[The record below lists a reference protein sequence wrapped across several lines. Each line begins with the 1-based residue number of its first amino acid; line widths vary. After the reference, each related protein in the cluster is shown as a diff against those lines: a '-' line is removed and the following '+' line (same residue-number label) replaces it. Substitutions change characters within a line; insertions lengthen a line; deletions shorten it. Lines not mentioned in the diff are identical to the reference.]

1 MKKIFLLLTLFIGL
15 KSIGQMSPATGSV
28 VFTII
33 GSTTVL
39 EGAAETYIVRV
50 NSPIVPIAQLSF
62 SPPLITKGFPVSFF
76 PTGPSTAN
84 AITYELN
91 VLWDCK
97 PIGNGSIKL
106 SEITTTSSNT
116 QAISIY
122 SYPNIST
129 NGYIGG
135 FCANINNA
143 QQNVIFG
150 QAASTLNVICTRFC
164 NTSYGFTYQWQ
175 KQTGGTS
182 TNPVFSNIA
191 AATAAMYDPPV
202 YNTTNTS
209 VYRRVTSFVFNGSSI
224 VINSTTGTVTY
235 FAPLNAG
242 TIATNMVY
250 LYANTAANITQ
261 TLAIGGAC
269 PSTGIA
275 YTWQILP
282 ASQSTWQDEGTGEDY
297 PLGLLITENTRVR
310 RRAVCG
316 QQTLYTNELAFIVR
330 PAFNAGTI
338 ACFATTNLPYGS
350 IPNITQTAATGG
362 LCDPATYTYT
372 WERQLV
378 AGVWEVIGT
387 GIDYPLSAVMVST
400 MRVRRKV
407 MCNVETIYTLELYIT
422 MAPYVSTNT
431 ENQHY
436 VRVNEIVIPGVHTW
450 AQADGLPTGSK
461 LQTTTY
467 LDNFGRPIQQ
477 VVKQG
482 SYKADA
488 TDPNAVSSYQDLVTI
503 TDYDGLGRT
512 AKGYLP
518 YSTNTLLGYYKINAY
533 TEQESFNNTLYNE
546 PAGSHA
552 SFSTTTYDGS
562 PLNRVTALR
571 SAGAAYQAVANN
583 GITSDYD
590 FNKDAEQVHIW
601 NIDYGSGSL
610 PIDGGLYLE
619 NTLIKTITK
628 DANSKLVYEYKDLQG
643 KVVLKKVQEKNDAS
657 FDINGYTGWLS
668 TYYVYDDFG
677 RLRYTIT
684 PKAVA
689 AMFAAGNWSI
699 TTDMA
704 KGLCFYQEY
713 DKRGRIT
720 IKHAADGGEVWMVY
734 DSRDRLVLT
743 QDENQRNRAPKPN
756 QWSFSLYDEH
766 DRSIA
771 TGLID
776 DNKNL
781 ADMQALTENAALYL
795 QHVIKVSLYTGSWE
809 EVKAFMPIA
818 GKATSVGGYYCGTCT
833 ATYTNSVTYYDNYT
847 STSHTYQP
855 RSNDNFAPTTN
866 PYLEGYAKTSRV
878 NGMVTGGKIRI
889 LDDKYDNLTETDD
902 NFLASTSFYDE
913 RGRVLQT
920 QGENIKGGVDMASMQ
935 YDYAGKVL
943 STNTFHRMPN
953 NDFDKTIII
962 SMNEYDLLQRV
973 VKFKKGYFKT
983 NVAYDNLN
991 SYKKLAEYRYDEM
1004 GRVKTKKIGAD
1015 PDLNLANAGT
1025 PMETQDYSYNILG
1038 ALTGVNKDYALA
1050 GVDNTN
1056 TSGWANFLSQS
1067 SRRFGYYLG
1076 YASTENKFTNAQ
1088 YNGNITG
1095 VIWRS
1100 QGDNTFRK
1108 YNYKYDAVDRF
1119 TEANF
1124 TQKTDPFGTTWANNK
1139 VDLAVNIAGYD
1150 ANGNILGMQQKGI
1163 VPGTTGGVQIDNLA
1177 YTYYPNSSKLKEV
1190 VDNASG
1196 ISGKQGDF
1204 NDVSNGSGNAT
1215 DYDYDNNGNLL
1226 YDINKGIVGDGNAVP
1241 EPGII
1246 HNFLDLPEKIIIA
1259 SEKIIKEYIYD
1270 AAGNKLA
1277 KIFKKLPLN
1286 NNPIKTTYYIGE
1298 FVYEAITPVGSSTED
1313 PAVLQYILHEEGKL
1327 RIIEPVELWSPP
1339 SGQVNKLV
1347 IKGNIELINSGN
1359 THKWGVWDYY
1369 LKDNLSNT
1377 RMVLTEE
1384 KHAQQV
1390 HCSMEKTTIVL
1401 QNEEDATFGTNEMN
1415 TTRATRPL
1423 ITQWPS
1429 ASSPNQWA
1437 AKLQLNTSTHTG
1449 GVGPN
1454 VIFKV
1459 MAGDK
1464 IQANAQYFYTSAV
1477 PTTNTN
1483 SIANNIANSILGVIT
1498 GSGAVSNT
1506 VKENITTTYLGASGG
1521 SINSFLTNGQPPPS
1535 SNNSP
1540 KAYINW
1546 IFFDE
1551 QFNYV
1556 ASNSGAKPVKA
1567 IQSGTP
1573 NARGDFNDLVI
1584 PPTEKNGY
1592 VYVFLSNESTTP
1604 VFFDDFDVIH
1614 TRGVIIEDNAYYPYG
1629 LKIAGISARAVA
1641 KPITKE
1647 GYQGEFAEHDEETGY
1662 DEFELRSYDP
1672 QIGRWIQ
1679 NDPYEQF
1686 ASGYV
1691 GMGANPV
1698 DGIDEDG
1705 GEMTIGNW
1713 GSLLGAA
1720 VGFALPYAIE
1730 AISGKEIK
1738 NKGAWGALGA
1748 FVGAGIG
1755 YGAFESSW
1763 GDGTMGAGNFLE
1775 HTVAFYNGLFGGS
1788 GTIQGLEGK
1797 HFGGGA
1803 GWFAET
1809 PKFYEWDL
1817 GVNLGDIF
1825 INSGWTL
1832 VDVQNFS
1839 SPNTG
1844 PNAPNANETL
1854 MNRVVTPAP
1863 PGSQVINDNANV
1875 NLPARGND
1883 VITSKTEVESVQS
1896 SNNTTTMRKAKNTLR
1911 NVFGNGNINTNLTVP
1926 NTTNQNSVVTKVK
1939 LKTYQKIRLPAKR
1952 LKIFGIKTFIKKQ
1965 I

>member
-1 MKKIFLLLTLFIGL
+1 MI
-15 KSIGQMSPATGSV
+15 
-28 VFTII
+28 
-33 GSTTVL
+33 
-39 EGAAETYIVRV
+39 
-50 NSPIVPIAQLSF
+50 
-62 SPPLITKGFPVSFF
+62 SFF
-76 PTGPSTAN
+76 RN
-84 AITYELN
+84 RAIVHRWE
-91 VLWDCK
+91 
-97 PIGNGSIKL
+97 
-106 SEITTTSSNT
+106 
-116 QAISIY
+116 Q
-122 SYPNIST
+122 
-129 NGYIGG
+129 
-135 FCANINNA
+135 
-143 QQNVIFG
+143 
-150 QAASTLNVICTRFC
+150 
-164 NTSYGFTYQWQ
+164 FTY
-175 KQTGGTS
+175 S
-182 TNPVFSNIA
+182 LFL
-191 AATAAMYDPPV
+191 
-202 YNTTNTS
+202 
-209 VYRRVTSFVFNGSSI
+209 FLF
-224 VINSTTGTVTY
+224 Y
-235 FAPLNAG
+235 F
-242 TIATNMVY
+242 I
-250 LYANTAANITQ
+250 I
-261 TLAIGGAC
+261 
-269 PSTGIA
+269 
-275 YTWQILP
+275 
-282 ASQSTWQDEGTGEDY
+282 
-297 PLGLLITENTRVR
+297 
-310 RRAVCG
+310 
-316 QQTLYTNELAFIVR
+316 
-330 PAFNAGTI
+330 
-338 ACFATTNLPYGS
+338 
-350 IPNITQTAATGG
+350 
-362 LCDPATYTYT
+362 
-372 WERQLV
+372 
-378 AGVWEVIGT
+378 
-387 GIDYPLSAVMVST
+387 
-400 MRVRRKV
+400 
-407 MCNVETIYTLELYIT
+407 
-422 MAPYVSTNT
+422 
-431 ENQHY
+431 
-436 VRVNEIVIPGVHTW
+436 IVIPGVHTW

-488 TDPNAVSSYQDLVTI
+488 TDPNAESSYQDLVTI

-562 PLNRVTALR
+562 PLNRVTAIR

-601 NIDYGSGSL
+601 NIDYATGSL
-610 PIDGGLYLE
+610 PVDAGLYLE

-643 KVVLKKVQEKNDAS
+643 KVVLKKVQEKDDAT
-657 FDINGYTGWLS
+657 FNINGYEGWLS

-689 AMFAAGNWSI
+689 AMYTTGNWYVDADI
-699 TTDMA
+699 A

-756 QWSFSLYDEH
+756 QWSFSLYDEQ

-776 DNKNL
+776 DVRDRDGMQGM
-781 ADMQALTENAALYL
+781 ADNAAIYL
-795 QHVIKVSLYTGSWE
+795 QGVRDVAVFTGSWE
-809 EVKAFMPIA
+809 YIKVFMPIA
-818 GKATSVGGYYCGTCT
+818 GKKDPAAGANYFCDPCT
-833 ATYTNSVTYYDNYT
+833 VSYTNSVTYYDDYS
-847 STSHTYQP
+847 STSHNYEQP
-855 RSNDNFAPTTN
+855 DNDNFAPTTN
-866 PYLEGYAKTSRV
+866 PYIEGYAKTSRV
-878 NGMVTGGKIRI
+878 NGMATGGKIRI
-889 LDDKYDNLTETDD
+889 LDDKYDNLNEADD
-902 NFLASTSFYDE
+902 HFLASTSFYDE

-920 QGENIKGGVDMASMQ
+920 QSENIKGGVDRVSMQ

-943 STNTFHRMPN
+943 STASWHYMPG
-953 NDFDKTIII
+953 NDFNKLVTI
-962 SMNEYDLLQRV
+962 SLNEYDLLQRV
-973 VKFKKGYFKT
+973 VKLRKSYFKANT
-983 NVAYDNLN
+983 IPNTLN
-991 SYKKLAEYRYDEM
+991 NYKKLAEYRYDVM

-1025 PMETQDYSYNILG
+1025 PMETQDFSYNILG

-1139 VDLAVNIAGYD
+1139 VDLTVNVAGYD

-1204 NDVSNGSGNAT
+1204 KDVSNSNGSNT
-1215 DYDYDNNGNLL
+1215 DYEYDNNGNLL
-1226 YDINKGIVGDGNAVP
+1226 YDVNKGIEGFTSS
-1241 EPGII
+1241 EPGIT
-1246 HNFLDLPEKIIIA
+1246 HNFLDLPETINIPN
-1259 SEKIIKEYIYD
+1259 EKIRKEYIYD

-1277 KIFKKLPLN
+1277 KIFKKLPLAD
-1286 NNPIKTTYYIGE
+1286 NPIITTYYIGE
-1298 FVYEAITPVGSSTED
+1298 FVYEAVTKFGYPEQ

-1327 RIIEPVELWSPP
+1327 RIIEPVAAWSPP
-1339 SGQVNKLV
+1339 SMQVNKLD
-1347 IKGNIELINSGN
+1347 ITGNIMLVDNG
-1359 THKWGVWDYY
+1359 TTKKWGVWDYY

-1384 KHAQQV
+1384 KHKQQV

-1415 TTRATRPL
+1415 TTRATRPS
-1423 ITQWPS
+1423 INVWPTS
-1429 ASSPNQWA
+1429 TTPNQWA

-1464 IQANAQYFYTSAV
+1464 IQANAKYFYTAAV
-1477 PTTNTN
+1477 PTVNNN
-1483 SIANNIANSILGVIT
+1483 SITNNIANSILGT
-1498 GSGAVSNT
+1498 FFGGGGSVVTNNIKDNISNT
-1506 VKENITTTYLGASGG
+1506 FLADPNGPIG
-1521 SINSFLTNGQPPPS
+1521 SFLNTGQPLPT
-1535 SNNSP
+1535 NTNSP
-1540 KAYINW
+1540 KAYLNW

-1556 ASNSGAKPVKA
+1556 ASNSGAMVVNA
-1567 IQSGTP
+1567 IPSGSSNT
-1573 NARGDFNDLVI
+1573 NGDFSWPMI
-1584 PPTEKNGY
+1584 PTTEKNGY

-1614 TRGVIIEDNAYYPYG
+1614 TRGAIVEDNAYYPYG
-1629 LKIAGISARAVA
+1629 LKIAGISAKAVA

-1647 GYQGEFAEHDEETGY
+1647 GYQGDFAEHDVETGY
-1662 DEFELRSYDP
+1662 DEFQLRSYDA

-1679 NDPYEQF
+1679 VDPKEEF
-1686 ASGYV
+1686 SSGYV
-1691 GMGANPV
+1691 GMGNNPT
-1698 DGIDEDG
+1698 GNIDKDG
-1705 GEMTIGNW
+1705 GGISVGEIASLIG
-1713 GSLLGAA
+1713 GIGGAVA
-1720 VGFALPYAIE
+1720 AHYI
-1730 AISGKEIK
+1730 IK
-1738 NKGAWGALGA
+1738 NNPNLSPLVKGLINYGLP
-1748 FVGAGIG
+1748 VLGAGIG
-1755 YGAFESSW
+1755 YAIGESVNIRLGGQGTSARTYDS
-1763 GDGTMGAGNFLE
+1763 DGGGPYKNNGYNKSANLWDNFKQFYVGISGYTSHQENVKFGRFNGPEAAATPDIDLFGWRDNFLPDWDFWR
-1775 HTVAFYNGLFGGS
+1775 ANG
-1788 GTIQGLEGK
+1788 TDE
-1797 HFGGGA
+1797 
-1803 GWFAET
+1803 
-1809 PKFYEWDL
+1809 
-1817 GVNLGDIF
+1817 
-1825 INSGWTL
+1825 
-1832 VDVQNFS
+1832 
-1839 SPNTG
+1839 
-1844 PNAPNANETL
+1844 
-1854 MNRVVTPAP
+1854 
-1863 PGSQVINDNANV
+1863 ANV
-1875 NLPARGND
+1875 SKFGEIWRIKATELLDHTLGTKFLTSFIIFNNFIPIPLPFPESALIPIFRVPTALWYVYALIHKPKKGQSPFSKAR
-1883 VITSKTEVESVQS
+1883 
-1896 SNNTTTMRKAKNTLR
+1896 
-1911 NVFGNGNINTNLTVP
+1911 
-1926 NTTNQNSVVTKVK
+1926 
-1939 LKTYQKIRLPAKR
+1939 
-1952 LKIFGIKTFIKKQ
+1952 IKP
-1965 I
+1965 